1 MEGTQAWEVNEE
13 LQLVE
18 KTQNFMESSCGGDP
32 TVEQGKSV
40 KSRSHEDKAAAEI
53 WCDDQSSFP
62 VSLHCCKEESR
73 AQKGKI

>member
-40 KSRSHEDKAAAEI
+40 RSRSHEDKAAAEI
-53 WCDDQSSFP
+53 
-62 VSLHCCKEESR
+62 
-73 AQKGKI
+73 